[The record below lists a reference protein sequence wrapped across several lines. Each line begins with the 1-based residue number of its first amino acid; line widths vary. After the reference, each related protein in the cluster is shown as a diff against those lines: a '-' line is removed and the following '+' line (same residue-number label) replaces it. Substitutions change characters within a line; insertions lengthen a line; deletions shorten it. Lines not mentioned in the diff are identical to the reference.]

1 MRFTFIMWWLI
12 LINFLTV
19 SRVIYAKIF
28 QVKLTALKFLTAKLN
43 VIFFL
48 RSLDVVQ
55 LLILEM
61 YHIFIGMFLIT
72 STILKNIRVYSPNV
86 NKNLNAIC

>member
-1 MRFTFIMWWLI
+1 MLF
-12 LINFLTV
+12 FLT
-19 SRVIYAKIF
+19 F
-28 QVKLTALKFLTAKLN
+28 
-43 VIFFL
+43 
-48 RSLDVVQ
+48 LDVVQ

-72 STILKNIRVYSPNV
+72 STILKNIRVCSPNV

>member
-1 MRFTFIMWWLI
+1 MRFTFTIWWLI
-12 LINFLTV
+12 LINFITV

-28 QVKLTALKFLTAKLN
+28 QVKLTALKFLTANSKCY
-43 VIFFL
+43 FFL

-61 YHIFIGMFLIT
+61 YHIFIGMFLTT